1 MSYYTVLQLSW
12 DDSDYP
18 KGNIVAQDVVAAA
31 AAYVTRNGWHID
43 VLKDLEAA
51 ASAGFGN
58 HVSGFRNI
66 PGFALV
72 RMLQEV
78 SKALPQITFFA
89 RGIGEEF
96 EDLWLVQMRAGEVQ
110 TKSGPFADDL

>member
-18 KGNIVAQDVVAAA
+18 KGNIAAQDVVTAAA
-31 AAYVTRNGWHID
+31 PHVTRSGWHSD
-43 VLKDLEAA
+43 ALKDLETA

-58 HVSGFRNI
+58 HASGFKNI
-66 PGFALV
+66 HGFALV
-72 RMLQEV
+72 RMLQDV
-78 SKALPQITFFA
+78 SRALPLVTFFA

-96 EDLWLVQMRAGEVQ
+96 DDMWLVQIRAGEIER
-110 TKSGPFADDL
+110 KAGPLADDL

>member
-18 KGNIVAQDVVAAA
+18 KGNIVAQDVVTAAA
-31 AAYVTRNGWHID
+31 AHVTRNGWHID
-43 VLKDLEAA
+43 ALKDLEAA

-58 HVSGFRNI
+58 HAPGFRNI
-66 PGFALV
+66 HGFALV
-72 RMLQEV
+72 RMLQDV
-78 SKALPQITFFA
+78 SRVLPQITFFA

-96 EDLWLVQMRAGEVQ
+96 DDLWLVQIHAGEIQ
-110 TKSGPFADDL
+110 KKSGPFADDL

>member
-18 KGNIVAQDVVAAA
+18 KGNIGAQDVVSAA
-31 AAYVTRNGWHID
+31 AAYVARNGWHLD
-43 VLKDLEAA
+43 VLKDLEGAA
-51 ASAGFGN
+51 TAGFGN
-58 HVSGFRNI
+58 HAAGWKNI

-72 RMLQEV
+72 RMLQHV
-78 SKALPQITFFA
+78 STQLPQVTFFA

-96 EDLWLVQMRAGEVQ
+96 HDLWLVQIRAGEIQ
-110 TKSGPFADDL
+110 EKSGPFADDL